1 MTHQFTHSSIRL
13 PMRLKHF
20 LLPALLLL
28 IASTALASEALPEA
42 RPAPVSIIDD
52 LGRTIVLQR
61 PATRIIALYGA
72 FNEILAEMGKED
84 TIIARTKADALP
96 PSILAKPSIG
106 THMRPNPELVAG
118 LRPDIVLQLGGRKK
132 ALESVHMLEQLGIP
146 VAFFSI
152 TTFKELFS
160 VIKRLGTL
168 TNAEE
173 QATRVCNSLQAR
185 LDHVQ
190 KQLAMVKHK
199 PTVFFEV
206 RYPNLLGAGDA
217 SIVNDIINHAGGINV
232 MDASVKLVRINEE
245 EVIKRD
251 PEVYLIQKGAMNPQ
265 PLPIQ
270 ERAHFRT
277 LRAVKNNRVY
287 IIDESSY
294 SRPGPRAV
302 SAVEEL
308 AALLHPNLMQ
318 PTSHIS
324 GDI

>member
-1 MTHQFTHSSIRL
+1 ML
-13 PMRLKHF
+13 LKHF
-20 LLPALLLL
+20 LLPVLLLVF
-28 IASTALASEALPEA
+28 ASTALASNPSPEAL
-42 RPAPVSIIDD
+42 PAPVSITDD

-72 FNEILAEMGKED
+72 FNEMLVELKKED
-84 TIIARTKADALP
+84 TIVARTKADALP
-96 PSILAKPSIG
+96 PSILSKPSIG

-118 LRPDIVLQLGGRKK
+118 LRPDIVLQMGGRKK
-132 ALESVHMLEQLGIP
+132 ALESVRMLEQLGIP

-152 TTFKELFS
+152 TTFDELFS

-173 QATRVCNSLQAR
+173 QATLVCNALQAR
-185 LDHVQ
+185 LVRVQ
-190 KQLAMVKHK
+190 QQISTVEHK
-199 PTVFFEV
+199 PSVFFEV
-206 RYPNLLGAGDA
+206 RYPNLLGAGNA
-217 SIVNDIINHAGGINV
+217 SIVNDIINHAGGINI

-251 PEVYLIQKGAMNPQ
+251 PEVYLIQQGAMNPNPQ
-265 PLPIQ
+265 PMK

-277 LRAVKNNRVY
+277 IDAVKNNRVY

-308 AALLHPNLMQ
+308 AALLHPTRMQ

-324 GDI
+324 GDM

>member
-1 MTHQFTHSSIRL
+1 MH
-13 PMRLKHF
+13 LKHF
-20 LLPALLLL
+20 LLPVLLLL
-28 IASTALASEALPEA
+28 FASTALASKPSPEA
-42 RPAPVSIIDD
+42 ISAPVSITDD

-72 FNEILAEMGKED
+72 FNEMLAELKKED
-84 TIIARTKADALP
+84 TIVARTKADALP
-96 PSILAKPSIG
+96 PSILSKPSIG

-118 LRPDIVLQLGGRKK
+118 LRPDIVLQMGGRKK
-132 ALESVHMLEQLGIP
+132 ALESVRMLEQLGIP

-152 TTFKELFS
+152 TTFDELLS

-173 QATRVCNSLQAR
+173 QATLVCNTLQAR
-185 LDHVQ
+185 LVHVQ
-190 KQLAMVKHK
+190 QQISAVEHK
-199 PTVFFEV
+199 PSVFFEV
-206 RYPNLLGAGDA
+206 RYPNLLGAGNA
-217 SIVNDIINHAGGINV
+217 SIVNDIINHAGGTNI

-251 PEVYLIQKGAMNPQ
+251 PEVYLIQQGAMNPNPQ
-265 PLPIQ
+265 PMK

-277 LRAVKNNRVY
+277 INAVKNKRVY

-294 SRPGPRAV
+294 SRPGPRAI

-308 AALLHPNLMQ
+308 AALLHPTRVQ

-324 GDI
+324 GDM

>member
-1 MTHQFTHSSIRL
+1 
-13 PMRLKHF
+13 MRLKHF
-20 LLPALLLL
+20 LLPVLLLL
-28 IASTALASEALPEA
+28 FASSTALASRPSPETLST
-42 RPAPVSIIDD
+42 PVSITDD

-72 FNEILAEMGKED
+72 FNEMLAELKKEG
-84 TIIARTKADALP
+84 TIVARTKADALP
-96 PSILAKPSIG
+96 PSILSKPSIG

-118 LRPDIVLQLGGRKK
+118 LRPDIVLQMGGRKK
-132 ALESVHMLEQLGIP
+132 ALESVRMLEQLGIP

-152 TTFKELFS
+152 TTFDELFS

-173 QATRVCNSLQAR
+173 QATLVCNALQAR
-185 LDHVQ
+185 LVRVQ
-190 KQLAMVKHK
+190 QQLSAVEHK
-199 PTVFFEV
+199 PSVFFEV
-206 RYPNLLGAGDA
+206 RYPNLLGAGNA
-217 SIVNDIINHAGGINV
+217 SIVNDIINHAGGTNI

-251 PEVYLIQKGAMNPQ
+251 PEVYLVQQGAMNPNPQ
-265 PLPIQ
+265 PMK

-277 LRAVKNNRVY
+277 INAVKNNRVY

-308 AALLHPNLMQ
+308 AALLHPTRMQ

-324 GDI
+324 GDM

>member
-1 MTHQFTHSSIRL
+1 MTHQSIHSSIRL
-13 PMRLKHF
+13 PMHLKHF
-20 LLPALLLL
+20 LLPVLLLL
-28 IASTALASEALPEA
+28 FVSTAFASKPSPEGLPT
-42 RPAPVSIIDD
+42 PVSITDD

-72 FNEILAEMGKED
+72 FNEMLAELEKED
-84 TIIARTKADALP
+84 TIVARTKADALP
-96 PSILAKPSIG
+96 PSILSKPSIG

-118 LRPDIVLQLGGRKK
+118 LRPDIVLQMGGRKK
-132 ALESVHMLEQLGIP
+132 ALESVRMLEQLDIP

-152 TTFKELFS
+152 TTFEELFS

-168 TNAEE
+168 TNAED
-173 QATRVCNSLQAR
+173 QATLVCNALQER
-185 LDHVQ
+185 LVRVQ
-190 KQLAMVKHK
+190 QQLVTVEHK
-199 PTVFFEV
+199 PSVFFEV
-206 RYPNLLGAGDA
+206 RYPNLLGAGNA
-217 SIVNDIINHAGGINV
+217 SIVNDIINHAGGTNI

-251 PEVYLIQKGAMNPQ
+251 PEVYLIQQGAMNPNPQ
-265 PLPIQ
+265 PMKT
-270 ERAHFRT
+270 RAHFRT
-277 LRAVKNNRVY
+277 INAVKNNRVY

-308 AALLHPNLMQ
+308 AALLHPTRMQ

-324 GDI
+324 GDM

>member
-1 MTHQFTHSSIRL
+1 ML
-13 PMRLKHF
+13 LKHF
-20 LLPALLLL
+20 LLPVLLLL
-28 IASTALASEALPEA
+28 FASTALASKPSPDAH
-42 RPAPVSIIDD
+42 PAPVSITDD

-72 FNEILAEMGKED
+72 FNEMLAGLKKED
-84 TIIARTKADALP
+84 TIVARTKADALP
-96 PSILAKPSIG
+96 PSILSKPSIG

-118 LRPDIVLQLGGRKK
+118 LRPDIVLQMGGRKK
-132 ALESVHMLEQLGIP
+132 ALESVRMLEHLGIP

-152 TTFKELFS
+152 TTFDELFS

-173 QATRVCNSLQAR
+173 QATLVCNALQAR
-185 LDHVQ
+185 LVSVQ
-190 KQLAMVKHK
+190 QQLSTVEHK
-199 PTVFFEV
+199 PSVFFEV
-206 RYPNLLGAGDA
+206 RYPNLLGAGNA
-217 SIVNDIINHAGGINV
+217 SIVNDIINHAGGTNI

-245 EVIKRD
+245 EVIKRN
-251 PEVYLIQKGAMNPQ
+251 PEVYLIQQGAMNPNPQ
-265 PLPIQ
+265 PMK

-277 LRAVKNNRVY
+277 INAVKNNRVY

-308 AALLHPNLMQ
+308 AALLHPTRMQ

-324 GDI
+324 GDM